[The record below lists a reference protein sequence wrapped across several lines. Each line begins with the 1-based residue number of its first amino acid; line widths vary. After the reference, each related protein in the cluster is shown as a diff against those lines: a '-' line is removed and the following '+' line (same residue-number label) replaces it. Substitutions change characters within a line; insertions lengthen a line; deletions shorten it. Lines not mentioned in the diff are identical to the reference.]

1 MFPSIFSLAVAGNG
15 KLMQPLVERLKE
27 RFPGIVIYDRNEE
40 ARRSQSDQEHP
51 LIPQVAY
58 VDVRFHRKGVKE
70 VATIRCFHRHRFFNY
85 DLEETQPGS
94 KREDY
99 LMNSMLD
106 AVETLCKLPRI
117 RTPEVLE
124 EPPVTEESGPGETA
138 SSEAT
143 DEREPEAP

>member
-40 ARRSQSDQEHP
+40 ARRSETDQEHP

-58 VDVRFHRKGVKE
+58 VDVRFHRTGVKE

-85 DLEETQPGS
+85 DLDETQPDS

-106 AVETLCKLPRI
+106 AVDTLCKLPRI
-117 RTPEVLE
+117 RAPEPE
-124 EPPVTEESGPGETA
+124 EPPVADESNPEEAA
-138 SSEAT
+138 SFEAT
-143 DEREPEAP
+143 DKPEPEAP